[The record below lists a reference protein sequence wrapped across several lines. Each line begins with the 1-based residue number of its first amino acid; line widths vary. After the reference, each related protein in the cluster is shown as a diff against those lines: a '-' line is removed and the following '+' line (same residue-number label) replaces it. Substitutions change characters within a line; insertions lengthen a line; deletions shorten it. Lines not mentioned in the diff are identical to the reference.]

1 MSSVANSRG
10 QATIAALVILPVALA
25 IFMTLFI
32 LGAALSIE
40 ARAVAACRASMQ
52 ESQEAAAEAIR
63 NLERL
68 NPLAKNLERLRR
80 GAEIGLKVAKLTMLP
95 NLIAGAYATKY
106 AVAALQR
113 PVQLKQKY
121 WYMRGKTASLLAPA
135 KALGA
140 MQESLPKGF
149 LGRLT
154 KSLLMPSVSSMTSAA
169 TTLARSE
176 IRTARFHMIQ
186 TPPGAR
192 TPVYRPAPSFTRTQ
206 NARVQWLL
214 RLPVEQIED
223 DDWFPRIEI
232 PSLKLGC
239 EMTLVKGALEKWV
252 PRITEDKLLRN

>member
-1 MSSVANSRG
+1 MTSVANSRG

-25 IFMTLFI
+25 IVMTLFI

-40 ARAVAACRASMQ
+40 ARAVAACRASMR
-52 ESQEAAAEAIR
+52 ESQETASEAIK

-68 NPLAKNLERLRR
+68 NPVAQNLERMRR
-80 GAEIGLKVAKLTMLP
+80 GAEIGLKIAKMTMVP
-95 NLIAGAYATKY
+95 KLIAAAYATKY

-121 WYMRGKTASLLAPA
+121 WYVRGKTASLLAPA
-135 KALGA
+135 KALHA

-149 LGRLT
+149 LGRLA
-154 KSLLMPSVSSMTSAA
+154 KSLLKPSVASTTSAA

-176 IRTARFHMIQ
+176 MRTARFHLIQ
-186 TPPGAR
+186 SPPGAR

-214 RLPVEQIED
+214 RLPVEQIQD
-223 DDWFPRIEI
+223 DDGWIPHFRIPEI
-232 PSLKLGC
+232 KLGC
-239 EMTLVKGALEKWV
+239 EMTLTKGALEKWV
-252 PRITEDKLLRN
+252 PQITADKL